1 MPQVADATLAAPPQ
15 PRLLDRVRNKIRLK
29 HYSIRTEK
37 AYVDWVRRYVHF
49 HGLRHPETLG
59 AEAVEGF
66 LTHLAVDD
74 NVAASTQNQA
84 KSALLFLYKEVL
96 GITLPWLD
104 GVASA
109 KQSRR
114 LPVVLTQEEVARL
127 LGATSG
133 VAGLVTRLL
142 YGAGLRLMEGV
153 RLRVKDID
161 LARGELLVRD
171 GKGAKDRV
179 TVLPT
184 SLTGPISEQL
194 ELARLQH
201 QRDLRDGFGCVY
213 GTCADTTGMC
223 QTTSDCSSY
232 AICGVGGEVIPGD
245 VDGGGAVPVWDTS
258 SDVMEAPPYDTSYVP
273 DIPGVTWTTWGSC
286 VIDVPNLPDSATCSA
301 ISRMSFLIKRVLE
314 RSNHLISTVVVE
326 YRSIGNQRRTNT
338 RHRTN

>member
-1 MPQVADATLAAPPQ
+1 MPQVADATLAEPPR

-179 TVLPT
+179 TVLPAT
-184 SLTGPISEQL
+184 LKGPISEQL

-201 QRDLRDGFGCVY
+201 RRDLRDGFGCVY
-213 GTCADTTGMC
+213 LPHALARKYPGAPKEWAWQYVFPAAGLSVDPR
-223 QTTSDCSSY
+223 S
-232 AICGVGGEVIPGD
+232 GERRRHHLGEQLVQR
-245 VDGGGAVPVWDTS
+245 AVREALQVAGIAKPATPHTLRHSFATHLLESGYDIRTVQELLGH
-258 SDVMEAPPYDTSYVP
+258 SDVRTTMIYTHVLNRGGR
-273 DIPGVTWTTWGSC
+273 GVASPL
-286 VIDVPNLPDSATCSA
+286 DRLAS
-301 ISRMSFLIKRVLE
+301 
-314 RSNHLISTVVVE
+314 
-326 YRSIGNQRRTNT
+326 
-338 RHRTN
+338 

>member
-1 MPQVADATLAAPPQ
+1 MPQVADATLAEPPR

-109 KQSRR
+109 RQSRR

-127 LGATSG
+127 IRRHDLLAIPVVDAQQQMLG
-133 VAGLVTRLL
+133 
-142 YGAGLRLMEGV
+142 
-153 RLRVKDID
+153 I
-161 LARGELLVRD
+161 
-171 GKGAKDRV
+171 V
-179 TVLPT
+179 TVDDAMEILLPK
-184 SLTGPISEQL
+184 
-194 ELARLQH
+194 
-201 QRDLRDGFGCVY
+201 
-213 GTCADTTGMC
+213 
-223 QTTSDCSSY
+223 
-232 AICGVGGEVIPGD
+232 
-245 VDGGGAVPVWDTS
+245 
-258 SDVMEAPPYDTSYVP
+258 
-273 DIPGVTWTTWGSC
+273 
-286 VIDVPNLPDSATCSA
+286 NL
-301 ISRMSFLIKRVLE
+301 
-314 RSNHLISTVVVE
+314 
-326 YRSIGNQRRTNT
+326 QRRLP
-338 RHRTN
+338 RLFG

>member
-179 TVLPT
+179 TVLPAT
-184 SLTGPISEQL
+184 LKGPISEQL

-201 QRDLRDGFGCVY
+201 RRDLRDGFGCVY
-213 GTCADTTGMC
+213 LPHALARKYPGAPKEWAWQYVFPAAGLSVDPR
-223 QTTSDCSSY
+223 S
-232 AICGVGGEVIPGD
+232 GERRRHHLGEQLVQR
-245 VDGGGAVPVWDTS
+245 AVREALQVAGIAKPATPHTLRHSFATHLLESGYDIRTVQELLGH
-258 SDVMEAPPYDTSYVP
+258 SDVRTTMIYTHVLNRGGR
-273 DIPGVTWTTWGSC
+273 GVASPL
-286 VIDVPNLPDSATCSA
+286 DRLAS
-301 ISRMSFLIKRVLE
+301 
-314 RSNHLISTVVVE
+314 
-326 YRSIGNQRRTNT
+326 
-338 RHRTN
+338 

>member
-1 MPQVADATLAAPPQ
+1 MPQLADATLAEPPR

-59 AEAVEGF
+59 AETVEGF

-142 YGAGLRLMEGV
+142 YGAGLRLMEGG
-153 RLRVKDID
+153 RLRVKYID

-179 TVLPT
+179 TVLPAT
-184 SLTGPISEQL
+184 LKGPISEQL

-201 QRDLRDGFGCVY
+201 RRDLRDGFGCVY
-213 GTCADTTGMC
+213 LPHALARKYPGAPKEWAWQYVFPAAGLSVDPR
-223 QTTSDCSSY
+223 S
-232 AICGVGGEVIPGD
+232 GERRRHHLGEQLVQR
-245 VDGGGAVPVWDTS
+245 AVREALQVAGIAKPATPHTLRHSFATHLLESGYDIRTVQELLGH
-258 SDVMEAPPYDTSYVP
+258 SDVRTTMIYTHVLNRGGR
-273 DIPGVTWTTWGSC
+273 GVASPL
-286 VIDVPNLPDSATCSA
+286 DRLAS
-301 ISRMSFLIKRVLE
+301 
-314 RSNHLISTVVVE
+314 
-326 YRSIGNQRRTNT
+326 
-338 RHRTN
+338 

>member
-29 HYSIRTEK
+29 HYRIRTEK

-104 GVASA
+104 GVVSA

-114 LPVVLTQEEVARL
+114 LPVVLTQGEVARL
-127 LGATSG
+127 LEATSG

-153 RLRVKDID
+153 RLRIKDID
-161 LARGELLVRD
+161 LTRGELLVRD

-201 QRDLRDGFGCVY
+201 RRDLRDGFGCLY
-213 GTCADTTGMC
+213 LPHALSRKYPGAPKGWAW
-223 QTTSDCSSY
+223 QY
-232 AICGVGGEVIPGD
+232 LFPAGGLSGEP
-245 VDGGGAVPVWDTS
+245 
-258 SDVMEAPPYDTSYVP
+258 
-273 DIPGVTWTTWGSC
+273 
-286 VIDVPNLPDSATCSA
+286 
-301 ISRMSFLIKRVLE
+301 
-314 RSNHLISTVVVE
+314 RS
-326 YRSIGNQRRTNT
+326 G
-338 RHRTN
+338 